1 MSTNQ
6 RTKLGGSIV
15 LDNVKFSAITTANMQ
30 DSSGTVMAAGTTTVA
45 QWFQG
50 NTYFGSYHR

>member
-1 MSTNQ
+1 MSSTQ

-15 LDNVKFSAITTANMQ
+15 LDNVKFSGITSANIQ
-30 DSSGTVMAAGTTTVA
+30 DSSGDIMSASSTTVG

-50 NTYFGSYHR
+50 NTYFGPSHH